1 MKTERKLL
9 IGLLLMCTIMCCN
22 NDDDD
27 DEDMAMDDPVLITV
41 DDAAEL
47 VAASMAI
54 ATYGAVDNM
63 NYVSDQIVDLL
74 DCGESQSEERNDTE
88 ISDNGNITVTF
99 SISESY
105 SLTCEDSLEMISYD
119 FNGNQSITSDPL
131 DTEHDII
138 GSWTITGAEE
148 SSTTLSYNGSYSRGG
163 AWIYNEEE
171 NHIDS
176 TTTSFVYS
184 DVEANKSDNVIF
196 NGTSTFEISG
206 TSTVYEPYS
215 YSGDIVF
222 NENNICVATFS
233 SGEQYE
239 IDLNTGDVSPL

>member
-1 MKTERKLL
+1 LTALLL
-9 IGLLLMCTIMCCN
+9 ISVFSACEK
-22 NDDDD
+22 
-27 DEDMAMDDPVLITV
+27 DEDDNDQETMDDVVVITV

-74 DCGESQSEERNDTE
+74 DCGESESEERNDTE
-88 ISDNGNITVTF
+88 VSDDGSITVTF

-105 SLTCEDSLEMISYD
+105 SLTCADSLETISYD
-119 FNGNQSITSDPL
+119 FSGNQSTTSDPL
-131 DTEHDII
+131 DTEHSII
-138 GSWTITGAEE
+138 GSWIITGAEE
-148 SSTTLSYNGSYSRGG
+148 SSATLSYNGSYSRGG
-163 AWIYNEEE
+163 AWIYNDEE

-196 NGTSTFEISG
+196 NGTSTYEISG
-206 TSTVYEPYS
+206 TSTVYEPYN

-222 NENNICVATFS
+222 MANNICVATFS

-239 IDLNTGDVSPL
+239 IDLNTGDVTPL